1 MAIRSLESEIC
12 FPLETL
18 LWNWSLPVT
27 LLIGPNGAGKTNL
40 LRGIELLSRLVDDT
54 FQDEIMRGG
63 GFSEHFFQGSPV
75 ADFDSAE
82 QGGGFDSRCFA
93 IDADYRINET
103 LTNGY
108 DVQFSRGTGDTA
120 LVRERLFFHN
130 QAKYTTPFCD
140 DFQGNHGWLP
150 LAHRSVLSDADD
162 CGSRTGVQENI
173 RRILTG
179 CRVFHFDDSSSRSP
193 MLQSCDV
200 ADNLRLHS
208 DGRNLAAVLWR
219 MRESDVERYEGIL
232 RSVRVVAPFLE
243 DFEVD
248 PVYEGSRNTIL
259 RWRQKGLDGVFLGRE
274 TKLRYASVYLV

>member
-1 MAIRSLESEIC
+1 
-12 FPLETL
+12 
-18 LWNWSLPVT
+18 
-27 LLIGPNGAGKTNL
+27 
-40 LRGIELLSRLVDDT
+40 
-54 FQDEIMRGG
+54 MRGG

-162 CGSRTGVQENI
+162 CGSGLGY
-173 RRILTG
+173 RRIFD
-179 CRVFHFDDSSSRSP
+179 VFS
-193 MLQSCDV
+193 
-200 ADNLRLHS
+200 
-208 DGRNLAAVLWR
+208 
-219 MRESDVERYEGIL
+219 
-232 RSVRVVAPFLE
+232 RVVGF
-243 DFEVD
+243 F
-248 PVYEGSRNTIL
+248 IL
-259 RWRQKGLDGVFLGRE
+259 MILPLDRPCYRVVMLPII
-274 TKLRYASVYLV
+274 